1 MIYTFVF
8 PGRGASNT
16 IKEGSKDM
24 GSK

>member
-8 PGRGASNT
+8 PGRGARNT